1 MAVYFHV
8 HVLVLV
14 QGGVVNPWLLVQ
26 ELCQLRVQE
35 VRQLAVVVVVVV
47 GVVVFRITVYPRC
60 STWCWVGPGWSSRVK
75 WRRVARR
82 RRRTG
87 RAMHSPR
94 ARRPVGEGSVVVL
107 RMRRAPGCR

>member
-1 MAVYFHV
+1 VVVGVAVYFHV

-47 GVVVFRITVYPRC
+47 GVVVYFHVH
-60 STWCWVGPGWSSRVK
+60 VL
-75 WRRVARR
+75 
-82 RRRTG
+82 
-87 RAMHSPR
+87 
-94 ARRPVGEGSVVVL
+94 VVVQGGVVNPWL
-107 RMRRAPGCR
+107 LVQEV